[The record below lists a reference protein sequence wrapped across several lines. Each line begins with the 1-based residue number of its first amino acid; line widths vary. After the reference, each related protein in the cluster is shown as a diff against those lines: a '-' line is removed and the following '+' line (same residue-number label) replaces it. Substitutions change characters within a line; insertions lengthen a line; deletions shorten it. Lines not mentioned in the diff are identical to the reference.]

1 VRITKISNNYYVFN
15 VEVEGNSKVYQY
27 TMTRKVYEEQFMR
40 CGYNID
46 KIIGQLRL
54 NDKEEVSFKY
64 LSENQ
69 DEEPV

>member
-1 VRITKISNNYYVFN
+1 
-15 VEVEGNSKVYQY
+15 
-27 TMTRKVYEEQFMR
+27 MTRKVYEEQFMR
-40 CGYNID
+40 CGYNYD